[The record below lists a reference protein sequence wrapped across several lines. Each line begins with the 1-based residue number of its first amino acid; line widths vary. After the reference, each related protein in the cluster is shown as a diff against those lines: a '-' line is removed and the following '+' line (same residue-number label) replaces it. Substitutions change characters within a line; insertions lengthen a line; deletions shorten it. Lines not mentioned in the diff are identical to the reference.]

1 MPGITTM
8 NGMISFRK
16 AANTMPRW
24 PSASDFEPSVRC
36 VMYWFRPQ

>member
-8 NGMISFRK
+8 KGMTSLRK
-16 AANTMPRW
+16 AANTIPRW
-24 PSASDFEPSVRC
+24 PSANDREPRVRC